1 MPRYHFI
8 WTKLHAIATNNDTC
22 IFMIERNAQTK
33 ESVASFNYVS
43 SEMSVIRGMNFPVT
57 QNLFQKKEER
67 RKINPINQSIVNKEY
82 QADKGPKG
90 SLSPYRSQ
98 RCR

>member
-1 MPRYHFI
+1 MSI
-8 WTKLHAIATNNDTC
+8 QATKDINMQGT
-22 IFMIERNAQTK
+22 MIKRNVQTK

-43 SEMSVIRGMNFPVT
+43 SEMSIIRGMNFPVT
-57 QNLFQKKEER
+57 QNVFQKNEQR

-82 QADKGPKG
+82 QADKGPRG
-90 SLSPYRSQ
+90 PMSSNRIQ